1 MDQII
6 VVAGTRI
13 LAFAESGTRLN
24 IAADANDFIGA
35 AFGHDVEM
43 LTIPTTRLGDDFLN
57 LRTKVAGDV
66 FQKFVNYRLKCAI
79 VGDISALL
87 EESTALRDFVRE
99 TNKGNAIWFVPD
111 FAQLRARLERSQ
123 QGAPVV
129 RGA

>member
-1 MDQII
+1 MDQIT

-13 LAFAESGTRLN
+13 LAFAEDGIRLN
-24 IAADANDFIGA
+24 TAADSNDFIGT
-35 AFGHDVEM
+35 AFGHEVEM
-43 LTIPTTRLGDDFLN
+43 LAIPIARLGDDFLN
-57 LRTKVAGDV
+57 LQTKVAGDV

-87 EESTALRDFVRE
+87 AESTALRDFVRE

-111 FAQLRARLERSQ
+111 FAQLRARLEGSQ

-129 RGA
+129 RGG